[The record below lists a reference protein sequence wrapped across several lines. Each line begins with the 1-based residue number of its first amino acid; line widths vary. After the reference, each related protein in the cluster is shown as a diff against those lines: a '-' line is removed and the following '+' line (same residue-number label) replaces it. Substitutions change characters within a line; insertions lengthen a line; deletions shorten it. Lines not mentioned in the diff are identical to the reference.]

1 MAIDEA
7 REVRTTCPYCGVGC
21 GVLAKVA
28 ADGEVSVR
36 GDPDHPA
43 NFGRLCSKGSALAET
58 IDLDGRLLYPE
69 IHGRRTNWDDAL
81 DLVASTFS
89 RTIAEHGPDAVAFY
103 VSGQLLTE
111 DYYVANKL
119 MKGFIGSAN
128 IDTNSRLCM
137 ASSVAGHRR
146 AFGSDTVPCN
156 YEDLELADLI
166 VLVGSNLAWCHP
178 VLYQRIAAAREK
190 RPGMKIVLVDP
201 RRTMTADIA
210 DMHLAIAP
218 DGDVALFTGL
228 LAYLAEHDALDD
240 AYIAAHTTG
249 SMEALSAAA
258 ELDLASIAAATG
270 LSEDELERF
279 YGLFAAAA
287 KTVTVYS
294 QGVNQ
299 SSSGTDK
306 VNAII
311 SCHLA
316 TGRIGRPGAGP
327 FSVTGQPNAMGGR
340 EVGGMANMLA
350 AHMEIENLDH
360 RDRVQRFWNAPAV
373 AEKPGLKAVEMF
385 QGVADGRIKALW
397 IMATNPVDSMP
408 DADAV
413 EAAIKACPFV
423 VVSDV
428 LAETDTVRHAHVR
441 LPAAAWGEKDGTVT
455 NSERRIS
462 RQRSFLAVPGEAR
475 PDWQIIAEVGKRM
488 GFAEAFSHASS
499 SEVFAEHAALSGFEN
514 DGARDFDIGAYA
526 DVDGE
531 DYEAMAPFQW
541 PAPSQDTPLWPA
553 GHLPRKGG
561 DRMSHPLSPI
571 LNVGEK
577 AGTTKLP
584 ISPLEGEMA
593 GRPEGGVQAGH
604 SLEEHVRAEQRLEGD
619 VNTPSITRFFANG
632 NFYTPD
638 RKGRFIAIRPTVET
652 RTSPDY
658 PLILNTGRVRDH
670 WHTLTRTGKSPRLSQ
685 HIAEPFVE
693 IHPLDAAQYEIGD
706 ADIARVS
713 SPRGEVLVRALVTSR
728 QRQGSLFAPMHW
740 TDQFAAKARLDVLT
754 AQLTDP
760 FSGQP
765 ALKHVAARIE
775 KFAAKAFGFA
785 VTRQHPEPAAAAY
798 WAVARCRGGW
808 RVELAFGDDDIDWA
822 VFAGSLF
829 VASPQVEMLAYHDR
843 DAGQHRIA
851 AFDGDKLLGALFVG
865 PQPVAVSR
873 GWAAEQL
880 NADHADRRG
889 RLAIVAGR
897 PGGNRVDRGAIV
909 CSCFGV
915 GANQIAEAVRCGCA
929 SVEAIGAALDAGT
942 NCGSC
947 RAEIRIIVD
956 AQRLQ
961 AAE

>member
-1 MAIDEA
+1 MKIGEA

-28 ADGEVSVR
+28 ANGEVTVR

-69 IHGRRTNWDDAL
+69 IHGRRTGWDEAL

-89 RTIAEHGPDAVAFY
+89 QTIAEHGPDAVAFY

-146 AFGSDTVPCN
+146 AFGSDTVPGS

-190 RPGMKIVLVDP
+190 RPDMKVVLIDP
-201 RRTMTADIA
+201 RRTMTSDLA

-228 LAYLAEHDALDD
+228 LAYLDKHGVLDS

-249 SMEALSAAA
+249 FEGAIAASA
-258 ELDLASIAAATG
+258 LDLAGTAAATG
-270 LSEDELERF
+270 LGEDELVRF
-279 YGLFAAAA
+279 YSLFAATA

-311 SCHLA
+311 NCHLA
-316 TGRIGRPGAGP
+316 TGRIGKPGTGP

-340 EVGGMANMLA
+340 EVGGLANMLA
-350 AHMEIENLDH
+350 AHMEIENPEH
-360 RDRVQRFWNAPAV
+360 RGRVQRFWSAPAI

-385 QGVADGRIKALW
+385 QAVADGRIRALW

-428 LAETDTVRHAHVR
+428 LAMTDTVRHAHVR
-441 LPAAAWGEKDGTVT
+441 LPAAAWGEKDGSVT

-462 RQRSFLAVPGEAR
+462 RQRAFLPVPGEAR
-475 PDWQIIAEVGKRM
+475 ADWWIIAEVAKRM
-488 GFAEAFSHASS
+488 GIAEAFSYASPAAI
-499 SEVFAEHAALSGFEN
+499 FAEHASLSAFEN

-526 DVDGE
+526 GVDAE
-531 DYEAMAPFQW
+531 TYEELASFQW
-541 PAPSQDTPLWPA
+541 PAPASPSPS
-553 GHLPRKGG
+553 RGG
-561 DRMSHPLSPI
+561 SARALS
-571 LNVGEK
+571 E
-577 AGTTKLP
+577 TKQ
-584 ISPLEGEMA
+584 A
-593 GRPEGGVQAGH
+593 GRGGVGGASPTPPRLSRLAAQS
-604 SLEEHVRAEQRLEGD
+604 SLADPPLKEG
-619 VNTPSITRFFANG
+619 IRFFANG
-632 NFYTPD
+632 GYYTPD
-638 RKGRFIAIRPTVET
+638 RKARFIAIHPTAHI

-658 PLILNTGRVRDH
+658 ALILNTGRVRDH
-670 WHTLTRTGKSPRLSQ
+670 WHTMTRTGKSQRLSQ
-685 HIAEPFVE
+685 HMAEPFAE
-693 IHPLDAAQYEIGD
+693 MHTLDAQHLAIGD
-706 ADIARVS
+706 ANIVRVS
-713 SPRGEVLVRALVTSR
+713 TVHGEVLVRALVTAR
-728 QRQGSLFAPMHW
+728 QRPGSVFVPMHW
-740 TDQFAAKARLDVLT
+740 TDQFSARARVDALV
-754 AQLTDP
+754 APITDAI
-760 FSGQP
+760 SGQP
-765 ALKHVAARIE
+765 ASKNVAARVE
-775 KFAAKAFGFA
+775 RFAAAAFGFA
-785 VTRQHPEPAAAAY
+785 VLAERPGSIDADY
-798 WAVARCRGGW
+798 WSLARCAAGW
-808 RVELAFGDDDIDWA
+808 RLELALEAARDWSI
-822 VFAGSLF
+822 FAASLF
-829 VASPQVEMLAYHDR
+829 GADAQGETLAYHDV
-843 DAGQHRIA
+843 AGGHYRFA
-851 AFDGDKLLGALFVG
+851 RFAGSRLAGALYLA
-865 PQPVAVSR
+865 PKPVAVSR
-873 GWAAEQL
+873 SWAVEQL
-880 NADHADRRG
+880 SADHADRRG

-897 PGGNRVDRGAIV
+897 PGGNTVDRGAVV

-915 GANQIAEAVRCGCA
+915 GANQIAEAVRGGCT
-929 SVEAIGAALDAGT
+929 SVEAIGATLHAGA

-947 RAEIRIIVD
+947 RAEIRTIIE
-956 AQRLQ
+956 ARRLQ

>member
-1 MAIDEA
+1 MEIDAA

-28 ADGEVSVR
+28 ADGQVSVR

-69 IHGRRTNWDDAL
+69 IRGRRSGWDEAL

-89 RTIAEHGPDAVAFY
+89 QTIAEHGPDAVAFY

-119 MKGFIGSAN
+119 MKGFVGSAN

-146 AFGSDTVPCN
+146 AFGSDTVPGN

-190 RPGMKIVLVDP
+190 RPEMKIVLVDP

-228 LAYLAEHDALDD
+228 LAYLGKHNALDR
-240 AYIAAHTTG
+240 AFITAHTTG
-249 SMEALSAAA
+249 FGQALFAAS
-258 ELDLASIAAATG
+258 ELDLAGIAATG
-270 LSEDELERF
+270 LSEDELGRF
-279 YGLFAAAA
+279 YSLFAATS

-311 SCHLA
+311 NCHLA

-350 AHMEIENLDH
+350 AHMEIENPDH
-360 RDRVQRFWNAPAV
+360 RDRVQRFWTAPV
-373 AEKPGLKAVEMF
+373 IAERPGLKAVEMF
-385 QGVADGRIKALW
+385 QAVTDGRIKALW

-423 VVSDV
+423 VVSEV
-428 LAETDTVRHAHVR
+428 LARTDTVRHAHVR

-462 RQRSFLAVPGEAR
+462 RQRAFLDLPGEAR
-475 PDWQIIAEVGKRM
+475 PDWQIVAEVGKRM
-488 GFAEAFSHASS
+488 GFAEAFSYASPW
-499 SEVFAEHAALSGFEN
+499 EAFAEHAALSGFEN

-526 DVDGE
+526 GIDADG
-531 DYEAMAPFQW
+531 YEELAPFQW
-541 PAPSQDTPLWPA
+541 PAPSPATPLWPA

-561 DRMSHPLSPI
+561 DRMLHRLSSI
-571 LNVGEK
+571 ANVGER
-577 AGTTKLP
+577 AGTPKPP
-584 ISPLEGEMA
+584 ISPLAGEMA
-593 GRPEGGVQAGH
+593 GRPEGGAQAGH
-604 SLEEHVRAEQRLEGD
+604 QPEERAQAASG
-619 VNTPSITRFFANG
+619 SSSHRFFADG

-638 RKGRFIAIRPTVET
+638 RKARFVAVRPAVET

-658 PLILNTGRVRDH
+658 PLILNTGRIRDH
-670 WHTLTRTGKSPRLSQ
+670 WHTMTRTGKSPRLSQ

-693 IHPLDAAQYEIGD
+693 IHPADAQCFGIGD
-706 ADIARVS
+706 ADIVRVS
-713 SPRGEVLVRALVTSR
+713 SPRGDVLVRALVTAR
-728 QRQGSLFAPMHW
+728 QRRGSLFAPMHW
-740 TDQFAAKARLDVLT
+740 TDQFSAKGRLDALT
-754 AQLTDP
+754 APLTDP
-760 FSGQP
+760 VSGQP

-785 VTRQHPEPAAAAY
+785 VMRQRPEPDTATYWAAAK
-798 WAVARCRGGW
+798 CKGGW
-808 RVELAFGDDDIDWA
+808 RVELAFADDEIDWA
-822 VFAGSLF
+822 GFAGSLF
-829 VASPQVEMLAYHDR
+829 GTTPGGEILAYHDR

-851 AFDGDKLLGALFVG
+851 AFDGDHLSGALFVAPG
-865 PQPVAVSR
+865 PVAVSR
-873 GWAAEQL
+873 GWAADQL
-880 NADHADRRG
+880 TADHVDRRA

-897 PGGNRVDRGAIV
+897 PGGVDVDRGAIV

-915 GANQIAEAVRCGCA
+915 GANQIAQAVRSGCA
-929 SVEAIGAALDAGT
+929 SVEAIGAALHAGT

-947 RAEIRIIVD
+947 RAEIRIIVA
-956 AQRLQ
+956 AQILQ